1 MAYESKQFVRSKVQ
15 LQIWE
20 HFRKKKITKYF
31 IKSIF
36 VLLKSGKICYS
47 NFQNVFLNIMHI
59 YFRERIIVILKKKE
73 RLIQFSNE

>member
-1 MAYESKQFVRSKVQ
+1 MVYESKQFVRNKIQ

-20 HFRKKKITKYF
+20 HFRKKKITNYF
-31 IKSIF
+31 IKSTF

-59 YFRERIIVILKKKE
+59 YFRERIIVILKKK
-73 RLIQFSNE
+73 RNG